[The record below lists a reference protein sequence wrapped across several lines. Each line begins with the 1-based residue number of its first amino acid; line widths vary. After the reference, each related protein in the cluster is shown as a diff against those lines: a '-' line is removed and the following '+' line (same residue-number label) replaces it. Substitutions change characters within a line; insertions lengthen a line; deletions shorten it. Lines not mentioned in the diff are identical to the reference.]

1 MLMKSSFQE
10 VEKMQSSYSLIK
22 KGFSKNGESRVIST
36 KFDMK
41 KTEIEENEEE
51 VENLEEEVAVVK
63 APEVD
68 PEELLRRYEDIGQ
81 RIIQDAKRE
90 KQVIT
95 LRAQMDA
102 NVAEKK
108 AYEKGYEQGLQN
120 GYDDGYKKA
129 YDETIDAA
137 KAEAASIVNK
147 AELLLKSAHENYCQY
162 LEIKK
167 VDVVK
172 LSLEIAESIARKAL
186 SNEESMNSII
196 EEAFK
201 ISKGEDNVILKANSI
216 HVEEIESQVER
227 WKISYG
233 IKNEVFILTD
243 DSMEPGNAILEKPS
257 GIVKVGVD
265 IGMEQIRKAILG

>member
-22 KGFSKNGESRVIST
+22 KGFSKDGESRVIST
-36 KFDMK
+36 KFDIK
-41 KTEIEENEEE
+41 KTETEPIEEEI
-51 VENLEEEVAVVK
+51 ENLEEETAVVK
-63 APEVD
+63 VPEVD

-147 AELLLKSAHENYCQY
+147 AELLLKSAHENYCKY
-162 LEIKK
+162 LESKK
-167 VDVVK
+167 IDVVK
-172 LSLEIAESIARKAL
+172 LSLEIAESIAQKVL
-186 SNEESMNSII
+186 SNEDSMNSII

-227 WKISYG
+227 WKITYG
-233 IKNEVFILTD
+233 IKNEIFVLKD

-265 IGMEQIRKAILG
+265 IGMEQIRKALIN

>member
-1 MLMKSSFQE
+1 
-10 VEKMQSSYSLIK
+10 MQSSYSLIK
-22 KGFSKNGESRVIST
+22 KASVKQGEHKVVSTKYISKNPVSEQ
-36 KFDMK
+36 
-41 KTEIEENEEE
+41 IEEEKNED
-51 VENLEEEVAVVK
+51 VIVK
-63 APEVD
+63 APQID
-68 PEELLRRYEDIGQ
+68 PEELLKRYEDIGE
-81 RIIQDAKRE
+81 RIIQDAKKE
-90 KQVIT
+90 KQVLA

-102 NVAEKK
+102 NIAEKN
-108 AYEKGYEQGLQN
+108 AYKKGYEQGLQN

-137 KAEAASIVNK
+137 KAEAEDIVSK
-147 AELLLKSAHENYCQY
+147 SELLLKSAQENYSKY
-162 LEIKK
+162 LADKK

-172 LSLEIAESIARKAL
+172 LALEIAESIAQKTL
-186 SNEESMNSII
+186 SRDDSMNSII

-216 HVEEIESQVER
+216 HIEELKAEVER

-233 IKNEVFILTD
+233 IKNEIFIIAD
-243 DSMEPGNAILEKPS
+243 DFMDPGNAILEKPS

>member
-22 KGFSKNGESRVIST
+22 KGLAKEGDSRIIST
-36 KFDMK
+36 KYKIKQPEFE
-41 KTEIEENEEE
+41 EIEED
-51 VENLEEEVAVVK
+51 VENTEEPEEVK

-68 PEELLRRYEDIGQ
+68 PEEILRRYEDIGQ

-102 NVAEKK
+102 SVAEKK
-108 AYEKGYEQGLQN
+108 AYENGYEQGLQN

-129 YDETIDAA
+129 YDETIEAA
-137 KAEAASIVNK
+137 KVEAAEIVNK
-147 AELLLKSAHENYCQY
+147 AESLLKSAHENYSRY
-162 LEIKK
+162 LEDKK
-167 VDVVK
+167 FEVVN
-172 LSLEIAESIARKAL
+172 LALQIAESIVRKEL

-201 ISKGEDNVILKANSI
+201 ISKGEDNVILKVNSI
-216 HVEEIESQVER
+216 HAEDVKAQIEK

-233 IKNEVFILTD
+233 IKNEIFILKD
-243 DSMEPGNAILEKPS
+243 DTMEPGNAILEKPS
-257 GIVKVGVD
+257 GIVKVGIE
-265 IGMEQIRKAILG
+265 IGMEQIRKALFS